1 MISVISHPV
10 NSWNNQG
17 PVDFL
22 RKNAP
27 LFSTSTPVT
36 SATSYRHCSVHQSLL
51 PCHTMLRTFAST
63 PRCCAARSKRRA
75 RSGRPALSAAS
86 MAALRTASKSFMIP
100 GVLFEDLMGMSC
112 KMLINRW
119 MTRVISPS
127 GNKLI
132 FSIIHLPSKFC
143 TCFFFFGHLMLP
155 TYICIYIYLAPHM
168 IDEMNS
174 ELMDA
179 LFQTNPAS
187 GNKLLFRS
195 TVFLKYRDF

>member
-27 LFSTSTPVT
+27 LFSTSTPAT
-36 SATSYRHCSVHQSLL
+36 SATSYRYCSVHQSLL

-75 RSGRPALSAAS
+75 RSGRPALSAAR

-100 GVLFEDLMGMSC
+100 GVFFEDLMGMSC

-119 MTRVISPS
+119 MTRIISPP
-127 GNKLI
+127 GDKLI
-132 FSIIHLPSKFC
+132 FQSS
-143 TCFFFFGHLMLP
+143 TYQANVARVFFFGHLMLP
-155 TYICIYIYLAPHM
+155 TYMYIYIPCATHDWWNEFR
-168 IDEMNS
+168 IDGCFVSNKS
-174 ELMDA
+174 SKWK
-179 LFQTNPAS
+179 QTT
-187 GNKLLFRS
+187 L
-195 TVFLKYRDF
+195 